1 LAVAPTDDPVE
12 CRVVLVVEDEVL
24 VRMNA
29 ESMIEDAGFCPVSA
43 ANADEAIA
51 ILEKRADILVVFSD
65 IQMPGSIDGQRLALL
80 VRDRWPP
87 IAILLT
93 SGFGKQLPQGLEDR
107 AHFLPKPYTERDLT
121 AALHRLAA

>member
-1 LAVAPTDDPVE
+1 MAPTDDPVE

-29 ESMIEDAGFCPVSA
+29 ESIVEEAGFCSVGA

-51 ILEKRADILVVFSD
+51 ILEKRADIVVVFSD

-87 IAILLT
+87 IGILLT
-93 SGFGKQLPQGLEDR
+93 SGFGKQLPQGLAER
-107 AHFLPKPYTERDLT
+107 AHFLPKPYTNRDVT
-121 AALHRLAA
+121 AALQRLAA